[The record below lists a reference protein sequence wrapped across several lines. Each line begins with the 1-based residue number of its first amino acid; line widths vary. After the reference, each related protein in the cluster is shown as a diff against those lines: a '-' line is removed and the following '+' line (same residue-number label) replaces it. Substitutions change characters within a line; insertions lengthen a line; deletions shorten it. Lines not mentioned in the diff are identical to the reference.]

1 MSPEAFEGIDVTLPL
16 LKPPAELLSGTDNE
30 YLPDT
35 MSETYEWLSLVR
47 LQSPRVSSTDNIDP
61 YLSRYQ
67 TPGEPNEQATTKV
80 CTITW
85 EGLLAPSLARQ
96 MLVDLILKLPSR
108 EWFSFTVSSFSK
120 SFAGD
125 AAECTILRPPKSPGE
140 YLLWEIRSHE

>member
-1 MSPEAFEGIDVTLPL
+1 M
-16 LKPPAELLSGTDNE
+16 
-30 YLPDT
+30 
-35 MSETYEWLSLVR
+35 
-47 LQSPRVSSTDNIDP
+47 DNIDP

-67 TPGEPNEQATTKV
+67 TPGESNEQTTAKV

-96 MLVDLILKLPSR
+96 MLVDLILKSPSR

-125 AAECTILRPPKSPGE
+125 AAECTVLRPSKSPGE